1 MPGTYQAHRDLL
13 ALPSAVGAML
23 VGFAFDSWWLGLGLL
38 VLSLYP
44 YHRAYAA
51 YFSESS
57 GNPRRRDLGTNALF
71 VGGQAVFWLLV
82 LSVVLGVRYAS
93 RAI

>member
-1 MPGTYQAHRDLL
+1 MPGTYRAHRDLL

-23 VGFAFDSWWLGLGLL
+23 VGFAFDSWWLGLGIL

-57 GNPRRRDLGTNALF
+57 GHPRRRDLGTNALF
-71 VGGQAVFWLLV
+71 LGGQAMFWLLV
-82 LSVVLGVRYAS
+82 SSVVLGLRNAS
-93 RAI
+93 RGI